1 MASPHSHVK
10 VVTAFNPVPRK
21 QHLRLET
28 DLNLLEG
35 RGRGISAF
43 MANCLPLV
51 IIQCSNGSVCLCLL
65 SASDVNGCKT
75 LYVVNNVHYNVQ
87 SRRIREYWKPQS
99 TIPNGFYKW
108 QTLRA
113 HKIRYTEN
121 VELNFIFCWPCISL
135 QILVNDQL
143 DALFHVFIYLF
154 YLSTCFEH
162 HHAHHQIKLY

>member
-87 SRRIREYWKPQS
+87 SRRIREY
-99 TIPNGFYKW
+99 
-108 QTLRA
+108 
-113 HKIRYTEN
+113 
-121 VELNFIFCWPCISL
+121 
-135 QILVNDQL
+135 
-143 DALFHVFIYLF
+143 
-154 YLSTCFEH
+154 
-162 HHAHHQIKLY
+162 